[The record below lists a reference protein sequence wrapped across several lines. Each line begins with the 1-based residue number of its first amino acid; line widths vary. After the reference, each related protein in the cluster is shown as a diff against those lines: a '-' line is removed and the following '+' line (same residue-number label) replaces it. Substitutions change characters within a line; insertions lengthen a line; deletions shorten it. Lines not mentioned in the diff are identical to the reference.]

1 MSLFHKEFDKVP
13 IEIFRALQKAWE
25 ADKSLV
31 HGVGLMLSYDLSAKR
46 YVACDNISDEFYVED
61 FDSFEEAYSWLMG
74 KECE

>member
-1 MSLFHKEFDKVP
+1 MSLFHKEFDEVP

-25 ADKSLV
+25 ADKRLV
-31 HGVGLMLSYDLSAKR
+31 HGVRLMLTYDLSTKR

-74 KECE
+74 KD